1 MCPGFMWRHALD
13 SSQTY
18 RKGSLTGPNR
28 GPVIPAP
35 IGEREREPPQEYPK
49 TVTPPQTH
57 TTPKPP
63 NPAQPK
69 KPQNP
74 QTTQIKFPTKQKTY
88 AYNFDHRRN
97 RSSHTTLIPT
107 AQGADQRMAVTST
120 TVQPHGIHAESYRS
134 LMAVLLTALCV
145 CLFVCGIS
153 IVISGNRDHPVRV
166 QSATA
171 IYLASFRSAIT
182 I

>member
-1 MCPGFMWRHALD
+1 MPYATQRQIHTKTQTLYPARSRASGTHPTRD
-13 SSQTY
+13 SLA
-18 RKGSLTGPNR
+18 R
-28 GPVIPAP
+28 
-35 IGEREREPPQEYPK
+35 EREREPPQEYPK

-97 RSSHTTLIPT
+97 RSSLTTLIPT

-120 TVQPHGIHAESYRS
+120 TVQPHGIHAESYRL

-153 IVISGNRDHPVRV
+153 
-166 QSATA
+166 
-171 IYLASFRSAIT
+171 
-182 I
+182 

>member
-1 MCPGFMWRHALD
+1 MDTCTFNPNPRQPQPHRFQRLCRQNRPYHKG
-13 SSQTY
+13 SQPHKPATASLS
-18 RKGSLTGPNR
+18 RLSRSLTGPNR

-97 RSSHTTLIPT
+97 RSGHTTLIPT

-120 TVQPHGIHAESYRS
+120 TVQPHGIHAESYRL

-153 IVISGNRDHPVRV
+153 
-166 QSATA
+166 
-171 IYLASFRSAIT
+171 
-182 I
+182 